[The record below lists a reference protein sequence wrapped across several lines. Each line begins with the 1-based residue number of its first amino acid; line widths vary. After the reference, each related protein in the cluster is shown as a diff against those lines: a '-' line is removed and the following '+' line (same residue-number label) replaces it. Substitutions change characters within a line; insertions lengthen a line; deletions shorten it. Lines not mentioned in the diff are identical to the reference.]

1 MRTRAAEKSWRD
13 GRVFA
18 DDRETKRCYPQTA
31 QAVGGQQV
39 VGGRGGIRTHVRI
52 APKPDFESG
61 AFNHSATL
69 PHKCSE
75 GSMCRVSNEYIVRA
89 FVSGASSFAM
99 PAGRNQAQIS
109 SQLVPFVSA

>member
-69 PHKCSE
+69 PLRRRRLNQKFARGKSY
-75 GSMCRVSNEYIVRA
+75 S
-89 FVSGASSFAM
+89 SGCLRNWYLTIYRRFINVAS
-99 PAGRNQAQIS
+99 RKTNN
-109 SQLVPFVSA
+109 